1 MCMNM
6 YIYMIIYVFNINL
19 KNEIFFFR
27 GKFLID
33 YVMPQIQFSK
43 NVLTK
48 FGETPNSLSIAA
60 ATRPSCSFFNMTLTC
75 SKGSKNEFSP
85 IRLASILLKNMI
97 SDFNE
102 GKAHDIKTSYLV
114 GGIPIYPILPLP
126 LLCQVDTWSMSVQ
139 HLQLIGS
146 DSPAARCLK
155 LTILLSSNQSFVR
168 TWVVGAVAW
177 QPFAQQF

>member
-48 FGETPNSLSIAA
+48 FGETPNSLIHRSCD
-60 ATRPSCSFFNMTLTC
+60 ATFLFL
-75 SKGSKNEFSP
+75 F
-85 IRLASILLKNMI
+85 
-97 SDFNE
+97 
-102 GKAHDIKTSYLV
+102 
-114 GGIPIYPILPLP
+114 
-126 LLCQVDTWSMSVQ
+126 Q
-139 HLQLIGS
+139 HNLDLFK
-146 DSPAARCLK
+146 R
-155 LTILLSSNQSFVR
+155 FEE
-168 TWVVGAVAW
+168 
-177 QPFAQQF
+177 